1 MGPSCSQ
8 DVAVSGC
15 QSGYLRQLSAKP
27 PARYPESYPGAILGG
42 IRQLSAIRLDG
53 IAATIC
59 DHHVTLSRDRL
70 HKDSGSIAGG
80 YRGGY
85 S

>member
-27 PARYPESYPGAILGG
+27 SASYPESYPGAIRGG
-42 IRQLSAIRLDG
+42 IRQLSAIRLD
-53 IAATIC
+53 IRYYLP
-59 DHHVTLSRDRL
+59 HHVT
-70 HKDSGSIAGG
+70 IT
-80 YRGGY
+80 
-85 S
+85 